1 MKLTMEDKKLIAET
15 RKRLSKNPLLKKKVS
30 VGSTLVTKNNKY
42 FGVSL
47 ELSCSVGNCA
57 EYSASSAMV
66 ANGET
71 EIKKIVAIHHRKVIP
86 PCGKCRELLY
96 ELNKKNLEAEVIVS
110 EKEKVKL
117 KELLPDRWQNV
128 LRRSI

>member
-1 MKLTMEDKKLIAET
+1 MKLTTEDISLISET
-15 RKRLSKNPLLKKKVS
+15 RKRLAKNPFLKKKVS
-30 VGSTLVTKNNKY
+30 VGSTLMTKKGKKY
-42 FGVSL
+42 YGVSL
-47 ELSCSVGNCA
+47 ELSCDVGNCA
-57 EYSASSAMV
+57 EHSASTAML
-66 ANGET
+66 ADGET

-96 ELNKKNLEAEVIVS
+96 ELNKKNLETEVIIS

-128 LRRSI
+128 LKR